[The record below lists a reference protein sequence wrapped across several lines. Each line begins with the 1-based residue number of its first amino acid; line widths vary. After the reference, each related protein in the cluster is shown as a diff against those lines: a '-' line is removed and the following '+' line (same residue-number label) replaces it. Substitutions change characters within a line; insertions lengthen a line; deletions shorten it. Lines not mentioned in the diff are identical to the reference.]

1 MSRSTLLAAVLA
13 LIPAHS
19 AFARQDSV
27 AADSVRRVRGVDV
40 VAERLGSGIT
50 NSLLLGDAVTSVGES
65 RVGEQPVRILPD
77 ALRELPG
84 VQVQQTNAGHGTVIL
99 RGLVGNQVLVLVDGV
114 RLNNSTVR
122 DGPNQL
128 LSLVD
133 PELIQRVDVV
143 RGPGSVVFGS
153 DAMGGVVNAVTRAF
167 AGRMEGAA
175 AIGFSGSDAGVR
187 ARLEVGGALRGGRL
201 AVQLGL
207 ASQSAGEL
215 RAGSGLV
222 QPGTSWRGHSGSA
235 RLRWRAGACDE
246 LALTLL
252 ASSLRD
258 VGRYDR
264 LVRYRPPAPGPDAE
278 FVFSPQQL
286 GMAVARWSGTACNA
300 RTYHRSVAA
309 GWLSQLEG
317 RMQRANLMG
326 GGGPA
331 PDSVRVYQRDDVRTV
346 FVAGWVE
353 PRLAAGTS
361 LRLGGD
367 VYRDRVDARGFIES
381 VATGDRTP
389 TVRVAGADSIASG
402 RFPDGATA
410 TSGGAYL
417 HAARLLGRRWRL
429 AAGVRADLSAVKV
442 RAGDDFGGDVNATNA
457 TLSAHGGAS
466 LYHGA
471 WVFTAHLGR
480 SFRAPNIYDF
490 ATVSAVPGGVQ
501 LPSPALRPEHGVA
514 AELTARLDRGPI
526 VLITTLFHSWLR
538 DVLDRVPG
546 SYRGDTLFQGRRVF
560 LTTNLATARL
570 YGAELAAT
578 IRAGG
583 LAWRAQAFWTRG
595 TQRTGAVS
603 EAMTRIP
610 PLSGLLGLRQPV
622 STAAGPG
629 WAEVVARGALPQRR
643 LSPRDRRDSRIAPD
657 GTDGWFTVGLRAGF
671 DFGSLRL
678 GAGLENLTDRLYRE
692 HGSGIDAPGRHLWV
706 RVEHRIGG

>member
-13 LIPAHS
+13 LIPVRPAL
-19 AFARQDSV
+19 ARQDTAV
-27 AADSVRRVRGVDV
+27 ADSVRRVRGVDV
-40 VAERLGSGIT
+40 IAERLGSGIA
-50 NSLLLGDAVTSVGES
+50 NPLLLGGAVTSVAES

-128 LSLVD
+128 LSLVA
-133 PELIQRVDVV
+133 PELIQRVEVV

-153 DAMGGVVNAVTRAF
+153 DAMGGVVNAVSRAIADRP
-167 AGRMEGAA
+167 AGTA
-175 AIGFSGSDAGVR
+175 AIGFSGSDAGVG
-187 ARLEVGGALRGGRL
+187 ARLEAGGAVRGGRL
-201 AVQLGL
+201 AVQVGL

-222 QPGTSWRGHSGSA
+222 QPGTAWRGHSASA

-246 LALTLL
+246 LALTLV

-264 LVRYRPPAPGPDAE
+264 LVRYRPPAPGPDAQ

-300 RTYHRSVAA
+300 RARDRSVAV
-309 GWLSQLEG
+309 GWLNQLEG
-317 RMQRANLMG
+317 RMQRANLSGAG
-326 GGGPA
+326 GLV

-346 FVAGWVE
+346 FATGWVE

-367 VYRDRVDARGFIES
+367 VYRDMVDARGFIES
-381 VATGDRTP
+381 IARRDRTP
-389 TVRVAGADSIASG
+389 TVRVAGADSISSG
-402 RFPDGATA
+402 RFPDGASA
-410 TSGGAYL
+410 TSAGAYL
-417 HAARLLGRRWRL
+417 HAARLLGTRWRL
-429 AAGVRADLSAVKV
+429 LAGVRADLSAVKV
-442 RAGDDFGGDVNATNA
+442 RAGDDFGGDVEVTNTA
-457 TLSAHGGAS
+457 LSAHGGAS

-471 WVFTAHLGR
+471 WVFTAHLGQ

-490 ATVSAVPGGVQ
+490 ATVSTVPGGVQ
-501 LPSPALRPEHGVA
+501 LPSPALRPEHGVS
-514 AELTARLDRGPI
+514 AELTARLDRGP
-526 VLITTLFHSWLR
+526 LGLAATLFHSWLR

-560 LTTNLATARL
+560 LTANLASARL
-570 YGAELAAT
+570 YGTELAAAV
-578 IRAGG
+578 RSGG
-583 LAWRAQAFWTRG
+583 LVWRAQAFWTRG
-595 TQRTGAVS
+595 TQRSLAGS

-610 PLSGLLGLRQPV
+610 PLSGSLGLRRPV
-622 STAAGPG
+622 NTAAGPG
-629 WAEVVARGALPQRR
+629 WVEVVARGALPQRR
-643 LSPRDRRDSRIAPD
+643 LSPRDRRDSRIAAD
-657 GTDGWFTVGLRAGF
+657 GTDGWFTVGLRAAF

-678 GAGLENLTDRLYRE
+678 SAGLENLADRLYRE
-692 HGSGIDAPGRHLWV
+692 HGSGIDAPGRHLWT